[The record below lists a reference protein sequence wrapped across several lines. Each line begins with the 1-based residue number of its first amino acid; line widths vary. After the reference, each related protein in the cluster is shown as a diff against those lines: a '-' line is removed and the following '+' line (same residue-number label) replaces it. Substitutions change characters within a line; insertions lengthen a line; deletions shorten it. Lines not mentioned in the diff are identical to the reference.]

1 MPRWGKSSLHCSRS
15 DGRQDT
21 IVSATVGRYFPKQA
35 CPKRTCVSLKES
47 SCTAVLSRRWLHPK
61 IGQQSPKG
69 RISVDQSS
77 ISHWYYGLF
86 QDFLRYPCSSLSSQ
100 TLCSQ
105 LISQFLRY
113 GINRSGNTIYLIRYH
128 ADKGT
133 YQLIF
138 LLTSISKMRLD
149 IKLVYR
155 ICDFNTRKIEL
166 KLNTKFLR
174 GHARFMFTQLLKFNV

>member
-15 DGRQDT
+15 DGGQDT

-77 ISHWYYGLF
+77 ISHWYIVCF
-86 QDFLRYPCSSLSSQ
+86 KISFAIPVVPYPRKPCVVSSLVSNSYD
-100 TLCSQ
+100 T
-105 LISQFLRY
+105 Y

-174 GHARFMFTQLLKFNV
+174 GHARFMFT